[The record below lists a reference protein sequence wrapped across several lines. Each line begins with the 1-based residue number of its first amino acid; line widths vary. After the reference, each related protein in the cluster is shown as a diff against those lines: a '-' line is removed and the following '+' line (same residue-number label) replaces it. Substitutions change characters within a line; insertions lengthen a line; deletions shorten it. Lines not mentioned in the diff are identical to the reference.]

1 MSRYMSARFDGL
13 EAYVP
18 GEQPQDMRYVKLN
31 TNESPFPPS
40 PEVRAAVNAA
50 EAERLNRYPDPE
62 GKVLRARLAEM
73 YGVEPDNVFLANGS
87 DELLFFA
94 FLAFCDGERPV
105 AFPSISY
112 GFYPVYAQ
120 LLRLPYTE
128 VPLREGFVLDPA
140 DYCGLG
146 KNIVIANPNAP
157 TGRAISTADIEE
169 IVRSNPDHVVLIDE
183 AYVDFGG
190 ESCLPLIHKYD
201 NLLVCQTFSKFRSL
215 AGGRLGFA
223 VGSPA
228 LIGDLDRIRYSTNS
242 YNINRLTAAAALAT
256 LGSFPATGKKIFVAS
271 DMLELG
277 ESAPQLHYQVG
288 EQAAQSGVDLLLAWG
303 ELSQELVRGASEKG
317 IRDARFFSQKEA
329 LTRAVLETV
338 QPGDL
343 VWFKG
348 SRCMKLEEV
357 VEQLYQKLDPQKD

>member
-50 EAERLNRYPDPE
+50 EVERLNRYPDPE

-223 VGSPA
+223 LAGGG
-228 LIGDLDRIRYSTNS
+228 LIAGLEKIRYSINS

-256 LGSFPATGKKIFVAS
+256 LDSNGYYLENSKKIQAS
-271 DMLELG
+271 RAYAAAELDRLG
-277 ESAPQLHYQVG
+277 FETLPSLANFIFTRCPRMEGGALYQ
-288 EQAAQSGVDLLLAWG
+288 ALKAKGV
-303 ELSQELVRGASEKG
+303 LVRHWDRPEISDWLRVTIGTREQMDIFLDKVRE
-317 IRDARFFSQKEA
+317 ILKEA
-329 LTRAVLETV
+329 
-338 QPGDL
+338 G
-343 VWFKG
+343 
-348 SRCMKLEEV
+348 
-357 VEQLYQKLDPQKD
+357 